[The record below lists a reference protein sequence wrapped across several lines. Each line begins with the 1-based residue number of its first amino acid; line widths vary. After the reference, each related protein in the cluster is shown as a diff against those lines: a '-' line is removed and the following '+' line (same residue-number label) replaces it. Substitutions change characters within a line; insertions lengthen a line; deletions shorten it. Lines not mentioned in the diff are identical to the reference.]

1 MHAVDLHWRSTMAV
15 LVGWALHLAVIAQ
28 VSWSVD
34 TTQIQWGEPLTL
46 TAEWALTLE
55 ALQEGLA
62 NEEAWPNWTDTT
74 SSGFEVLSSTPLD
87 TLAAGLETG
96 ADVILRKSWMLTSWD
111 SGFVVMAPERFG
123 PHETKPLLIR
133 VVTPLLEE
141 NAQPKPPA
149 DIAAVQWTLWERL
162 LMAGPWLLFVVLAL
176 IAALL
181 TRWLLRRWNDRTV
194 QEPLGQE
201 PEALLQPAHVTAL
214 QALHRLKAEEGWTQG
229 RAKEVQAEASL
240 VLRTYLEGR
249 YGLPAAER
257 TTQEI
262 AQLLPMSAVPQ
273 PWHDRLLTGLT
284 QADVV
289 KFAKGHLPDASHVA
303 TLDAYLEFVLHTKVD
318 DHEEE

>member
-1 MHAVDLHWRSTMAV
+1 MAM

-46 TAEWALTLE
+46 TAEWSLTLE
-55 ALQEGLA
+55 ALQEGVA

-96 ADVILRKSWMLTSWD
+96 ADVLLRKSWTLTSWD
-111 SGFVVMAPERFG
+111 SGFVVMPPERFG
-123 PHETKPLLIR
+123 PHETEPLLIR
-133 VVTPLLEE
+133 VVTPSLEE

-149 DIAAVQWTLWERL
+149 DIVAEQWTLWERL
-162 LMAGPWLLFVVLAL
+162 LMAGPWLLVGLLAL
-176 IAALL
+176 FAVLFA
-181 TRWLLRRWNDRTV
+181 RWLLRRWNNRTV
-194 QEPLGQE
+194 EEPLVQA
-201 PEALLQPAHVTAL
+201 PEALLQPAHLTAL
-214 QALHRLKAEEGWTQG
+214 EALNRLKAEEGWTQG

-249 YGLPAAER
+249 FGLPAAER

-262 AQLLPMSAVPQ
+262 AQLLPMSAVPKS
-273 PWHDRLLTGLT
+273 WHERLLTGLT

-289 KFAKGHLPDASHVA
+289 KFAKGQLPDASHA
-303 TLDAYLEFVLHTKVD
+303 STLDAYLDFVLDTKAE

>member
-1 MHAVDLHWRSTMAV
+1 MLAVDLQWRLAMAT
-15 LVGWALHLAVIAQ
+15 LAGWALHVALVAQ

-55 ALQEGLA
+55 ALQEGVA

-74 SSGFEVLSSTPLD
+74 SSGFEILSSTPVD
-87 TLAAGLETG
+87 TLAAGIETG
-96 ADVILRKSWMLTSWD
+96 ADVLLRKSWMLTSWD
-111 SGFVVMAPERFG
+111 SGFVVMPPERFG
-123 PHETKPLLIR
+123 PHETEPLLIR

-149 DIAAVQWTLWERL
+149 DIVAAQWTLWERL

-181 TRWLLRRWNDRTV
+181 ARWLLRRWNNRTV
-194 QEPLGQE
+194 QEPLVQE
-201 PEALLQPAHVTAL
+201 PKAPLQPAHVAALKAL
-214 QALHRLKAEEGWTQG
+214 QRLKAEEGWTQG

-249 YGLPAAER
+249 FGLPAAER
-257 TTQEI
+257 TTEEI

-289 KFAKGHLPDASHVA
+289 KFAKGRLPDATHVA
-303 TLDAYLEFVLHTKVD
+303 TLDAYLEFVLDTQVN

>member
-1 MHAVDLHWRSTMAV
+1 MHEVDLQLRSAMAT
-15 LVGWALHLAVIAQ
+15 LAGWALPLAMTAQ

-46 TAEWALTLE
+46 TAEWTLTLE
-55 ALQEGLA
+55 AFQTGVA

-74 SSGFEVLSSTPLD
+74 SAGFEILSSTPVD
-87 TLAAGLETG
+87 TLAAGIETG
-96 ADVILRKSWMLTSWD
+96 ADVLLRKSWTLTSWD
-111 SGFVVMAPERFG
+111 SGFVVMPPERFG
-123 PHETKPLLIR
+123 PHETEPLLIR
-133 VVTPLLEE
+133 VVTPSLEE

-162 LMAGPWLLFVVLAL
+162 LMAGPWLLVGVLASF
-176 IAALL
+176 AAWLAK
-181 TRWLLRRWNDRTV
+181 WLLRRWNHRKVDDNLEEQPVATV
-194 QEPLGQE
+194 DPPHITAL
-201 PEALLQPAHVTAL
+201 EALK
-214 QALHRLKAEEGWTQG
+214 RLKAEKGWTQG

-249 YGLPAAER
+249 FGLPAAER
-257 TTQEI
+257 TTEEI
-262 AQLLPMSAVPQ
+262 AQLLPMSAIPQ

-289 KFAKGHLPDASHVA
+289 KFAKGRLPDATHVA
-303 TLDAYLEFVLHTKVD
+303 TLDAYLEFVLDTQVN

>member
-1 MHAVDLHWRSTMAV
+1 MHGVDVLWRPALT
-15 LVGWALHLAVIAQ
+15 LLLGWVLHLGAAAQ

-46 TAEWALTLE
+46 TADWMLSLE
-55 ALQEGLA
+55 SMQEGLA

-74 SSGFEVLSSTPLD
+74 SSGFEVLSSTPVD

-96 ADVILRKSWMLTSWD
+96 ADVILRKSWVLTSWD

-123 PHETKPLLIR
+123 PHETTPLLVR
-133 VVTPLLEE
+133 VVTPLLED

-149 DIAAVQWTLWERL
+149 DIAAVQWTFWEQL
-162 LMAGPWLLFVVLAL
+162 MMAGPWILLVIVAFLAVLL
-176 IAALL
+176 G
-181 TRWLLRRWNDRTV
+181 RWLLRRWNDRTV
-194 QEPLGQE
+194 EEHLESSPAAPAEAAHITALRALGQ
-201 PEALLQPAHVTAL
+201 
-214 QALHRLKAEEGWTQG
+214 LKQEQGWTQG

-249 YGLPAAER
+249 FGLPAAER
-257 TTQEI
+257 TTEEI
-262 AQLLPMSAVPQ
+262 AQMLPMSAIPQ
-273 PWHDRLLTGLT
+273 PWHDRLLTGLS

-289 KFAKGHLPDASHVA
+289 KFAKGQLSDATHMA
-303 TLDAYLEFVLHTKVD
+303 TLDAYLEFVMDTKAE

>member
-1 MHAVDLHWRSTMAV
+1 MHEVDLQLRSAMAT
-15 LVGWALHLAVIAQ
+15 LAGWALPLAMTAQ

-46 TAEWALTLE
+46 TAEWTLTLE
-55 ALQEGLA
+55 AFQTGVA

-74 SSGFEVLSSTPLD
+74 SAGFEILSSTPVD
-87 TLAAGLETG
+87 TLAAGIETG
-96 ADVILRKSWMLTSWD
+96 ADVLLRKSWTLTSWD
-111 SGFVVMAPERFG
+111 SGFVVMPPERFG
-123 PHETKPLLIR
+123 PHETEPLLIR
-133 VVTPLLEE
+133 VVTPSLEE

-162 LMAGPWLLFVVLAL
+162 LMAGPWLLVGVLAL
-176 IAALL
+176 FAAWLAK
-181 TRWLLRRWNDRTV
+181 WLLRRWNHRTV
-194 QEPLGQE
+194 DDNLEEQPVATVDPPHITAL
-201 PEALLQPAHVTAL
+201 EALK
-214 QALHRLKAEEGWTQG
+214 RLKAEKGWTQG

-249 YGLPAAER
+249 FGLPAAER
-257 TTQEI
+257 TTEEI
-262 AQLLPMSAVPQ
+262 AQLLPMSAIPQ

-289 KFAKGHLPDASHVA
+289 KFAKGRLPDATHVA
-303 TLDAYLEFVLHTKVD
+303 TLDAYLEFVLDTQVN

>member
-1 MHAVDLHWRSTMAV
+1 MHAVDLPWRSAMAM
-15 LVGWALHLAVIAQ
+15 LAGWALHVALVAQ

-55 ALQEGLA
+55 ALQEGVA
-62 NEEAWPNWTDTT
+62 NEKAWPNWTDTT
-74 SSGFEVLSSTPLD
+74 SSGFEVLSSTPVD
-87 TLAAGLETG
+87 TLAAGIETG
-96 ADVILRKSWMLTSWD
+96 ADVLLRKSWMLTSWD
-111 SGFVVMAPERFG
+111 SGFVVMPPERFG
-123 PHETKPLLIR
+123 PHETQPLLIR

-149 DIAAVQWTLWERL
+149 DIVAAQWTLWERL
-162 LMAGPWLLFVVLAL
+162 LMAGPWLLVGLLAFF
-176 IAALL
+176 AAWL
-181 TRWLLRRWNDRTV
+181 TKWLLRRWYNRTV
-194 QEPLGQE
+194 EEPFVPE
-201 PEALLQPAHVTAL
+201 PVATTEPVHLTAL

-249 YGLPAAER
+249 FDLPAAER
-257 TTQEI
+257 TTEEI
-262 AQLLPMSAVPQ
+262 AQLLPMSAVP
-273 PWHDRLLTGLT
+273 PSWHVRLLTGLN

-289 KFAKGHLPDASHVA
+289 KFAKGQLPDASHAA
-303 TLDAYLEFVLHTKVD
+303 TLDAYLEFVLDTKVD

>member
-1 MHAVDLHWRSTMAV
+1 MHEVDLQWRSAMAV
-15 LVGWALHLAVIAQ
+15 LAGWALPLAMTAQ

-55 ALQEGLA
+55 AFQTGVA

-74 SSGFEVLSSTPLD
+74 SAGFEILSSTPVD
-87 TLAAGLETG
+87 TLAGGIETG
-96 ADVILRKSWMLTSWD
+96 ADVLLRKSWTLTSWD
-111 SGFVVMAPERFG
+111 SGFVVMPPERFG
-123 PHETKPLLIR
+123 PHETEPLLIR
-133 VVTPLLEE
+133 VVTPSLEE

-162 LMAGPWLLFVVLAL
+162 LMAGPWLLVGVLAL
-176 IAALL
+176 FAAWLAK
-181 TRWLLRRWNDRTV
+181 WLLRRWNHRTV
-194 QEPLGQE
+194 DDNLEEEPVATVD
-201 PEALLQPAHVTAL
+201 PPHITAL
-214 QALHRLKAEEGWTQG
+214 AALKRLKAEKGWTQG

-249 YGLPAAER
+249 FGLPAAER
-257 TTQEI
+257 TTEEI
-262 AQLLPMSAVPQ
+262 AQLLPMSAIPQ

-289 KFAKGHLPDASHVA
+289 KFAKGRVPDATHVA
-303 TLDAYLEFVLHTKVD
+303 TLDAYLEFVLNTQVN

>member
-1 MHAVDLHWRSTMAV
+1 MLAVDMQWRPA
-15 LVGWALHLAVIAQ
+15 LALLAGWVLHLSLSAQ
-28 VSWSVD
+28 VSWSLD

-55 ALQEGLA
+55 SLNEGMA

-74 SSGFEVLSSTPLD
+74 TSGLEILSSTSVD

-111 SGFVVMAPERFG
+111 SGFVVLPPERFG
-123 PHETKPLLIR
+123 PHETEPLLVR

-141 NAQPKPPA
+141 NAQPRPPA

-162 LMAGPWLLFVVLAL
+162 LMAGPWLLLGVLAL
-176 IAALL
+176 IAVLL
-181 TRWLLRRWNDRTV
+181 TRWLLRRWNNRIV
-194 QEPLGQE
+194 EEPLEQE
-201 PEALLQPAHVTAL
+201 PEAILQPAHITAL

-249 YGLPAAER
+249 FGLPAAER
-257 TTQEI
+257 TTREI
-262 AQLLPMSAVPQ
+262 AELLPMSAVPQ

-284 QADVV
+284 QTDVV